1 MFYFGI
7 FIKIH
12 EYYFHVSA
20 NYFVSIIAKFCQH
33 KRIRKVYISLSFPI
47 RLFQYIHSIY
57 GINLSVVT
65 ELPLSLCPLQTYFAY
80 IIHHRLTTFLL
91 TAAYLC
97 TTVMG
102 GIETVV
108 IIRNLRMFVN
118 WLALSLFRRSTI
130 CDPINSWNCILP
142 LWLLQ
147 Y

>member
-1 MFYFGI
+1 MFFIEI
-7 FIKIH
+7 FIKIL
-12 EYYFHVSA
+12 EYYFHVFA
-20 NYFVSIIAKFCQH
+20 NYFISIIAKFCQH
-33 KRIRKVYISLSFPI
+33 KRIQKMYISLSFPI

-57 GINLSVVT
+57 RINLSVVT
-65 ELPLSLCPLQTYFAY
+65 KLPYLSIHCSYFAY
-80 IIHHRLTTFLL
+80 IIHHRLATFLL

>member
-1 MFYFGI
+1 MFFIEI

-12 EYYFHVSA
+12 EYCFHVFA
-20 NYFVSIIAKFCQH
+20 NYFISIIAKFCQH
-33 KRIRKVYISLSFPI
+33 KRIQKMYVSLSFPI

-57 GINLSVVT
+57 RNNLSVVT
-65 ELPLSLCPLQTYFAY
+65 KFTLSLCPLQCYFAY

-91 TAAYLC
+91 TATYLC

-102 GIETVV
+102 GIETIV

-130 CDPINSWNCILP
+130 CDSINSWNCILP